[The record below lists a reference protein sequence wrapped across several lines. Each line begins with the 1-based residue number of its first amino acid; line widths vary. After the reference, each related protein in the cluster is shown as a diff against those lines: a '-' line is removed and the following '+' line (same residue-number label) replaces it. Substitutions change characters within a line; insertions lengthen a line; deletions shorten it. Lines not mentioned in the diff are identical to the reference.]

1 MNEQNQLLE
10 GELRQEWVNWQ
21 NNANEDDQMSFID
34 YAMNVG
40 YFKDYTIEVVTDRYG
55 DYELLFK
62 K

>member
-1 MNEQNQLLE
+1 MRVQNQLLE

-21 NNANEDDQMSFID
+21 NNAHEDDQMSFID

-40 YFKDYTIEVVTDRYG
+40 RFKGYIVDVVEDIFG
-55 DYELLFK
+55 DLEIVFK